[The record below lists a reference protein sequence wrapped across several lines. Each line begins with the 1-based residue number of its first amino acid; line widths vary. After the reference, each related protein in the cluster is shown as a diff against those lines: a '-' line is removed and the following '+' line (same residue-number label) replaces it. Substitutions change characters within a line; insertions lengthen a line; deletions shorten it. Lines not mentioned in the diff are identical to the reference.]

1 MADFIAR
8 GHRTVEE
15 YEKHL
20 AYLKELEIGQGL
32 HKECL
37 DLIAKYPKAVLCGGT
52 FMTGEPYWASTRL
65 LNYYDDFLLDMMK
78 QSIARTKMH
87 CDENGQWVDCENTRD
102 GVMISAVEYKRLT
115 SK

>member
-37 DLIAKYPKAVLCGGT
+37 SLIAKYPKAVLCGGT
-52 FMTGEPYWASTRL
+52 HMPGTKWSSTYL
-65 LNYYDDFLLDMMK
+65 LPHYDDELLRWMREA
-78 QSIARTKMH
+78 IARTKMH

-102 GVMISAVEYKRLT
+102 GVMVSASEYKRLT